1 MREIDHMKFFDPL
14 ISQLQTIWVG
24 FVQMI
29 PQLVLA
35 LIVIAVTW
43 LLARLLSRTAKIAA
57 RKARTRRA
65 LSDLIQTLA
74 GILVWILGILIAA
87 TILFPSLTPAELIGA
102 LGIAGIAVGLAFKD
116 IFENFMAGIMI
127 MIRKPM
133 RIGDVIEVEDTSGKV
148 EEITIRDTYIRE
160 MSGELILV
168 PNSYLFK
175 NPVEILTDQELRRY
189 ELIVGVA
196 YGENA
201 GECRELIEKTA
212 AGIDGI
218 DTGKGVE
225 VYATAFGASSI
236 DFRVRWWAKST
247 PRDMHQTRSN
257 MVIAIK
263 AALDEAGIE
272 IPFPYRTLT
281 FSEPLPLEMSGDAAP
296 DDSAA

>member
-1 MREIDHMKFFDPL
+1 MKFFDPL
-14 ISQLQTIWVG
+14 INQLQTIWVG
-24 FVQMI
+24 FVQTI

-35 LIVIAVTW
+35 LIVVAATW
-43 LLARLLSRTAKIAA
+43 LLARLLSRTARAAA

-65 LSDLIQTLA
+65 LSDLIQTLTA
-74 GILVWILGILIAA
+74 ILIWVVGILIAA

-133 RIGDVIEVEDTSGKV
+133 RIGDVIEVEDTVGKV

-160 MSGELILV
+160 MSGELVLV

-175 NPVEILTDQELRRY
+175 NPVEIKTDRDQRRY

-212 AGIDGI
+212 SGIDGI
-218 DTGKGVE
+218 DTDKGVE

-247 PRDMHQTRSN
+247 PRDMHQTRSD

-263 AALDEAGIE
+263 AALDDAGIE

-281 FSEPLPLEMSGDAAP
+281 FNEPLPVEMSTKSTGSSGA
-296 DDSAA
+296 S

>member
-1 MREIDHMKFFDPL
+1 MKFFDPL
-14 ISQLQTIWVG
+14 INQLQTIWVG
-24 FVQMI
+24 LVQTI

-35 LIVIAVTW
+35 LIVVAATW
-43 LLARLLSRTAKIAA
+43 LLARLLSRTARAAA

-65 LSDLIQTLA
+65 LSDLIQTLTA
-74 GILVWILGILIAA
+74 ILIWVVGILIAA

-133 RIGDVIEVEDTSGKV
+133 RIGDVIEVEDTVGKV

-160 MSGELILV
+160 MSGELVLV

-175 NPVEILTDQELRRY
+175 NPVEIKTDRDQRRY

-212 AGIDGI
+212 SGIDGI
-218 DTGKGVE
+218 DTDKGVE

-247 PRDMHQTRSN
+247 PRDMHQTRSD

-263 AALDEAGIE
+263 AALDDAGIE

-281 FSEPLPLEMSGDAAP
+281 FNEPLPVEMSTKSTGSSGA
-296 DDSAA
+296 S

>member
-1 MREIDHMKFFDPL
+1 MKFFDPL
-14 ISQLQTIWVG
+14 FSQLQTIWVG

-29 PQLVLA
+29 PQLLLA
-35 LIVIAVTW
+35 LIVVAVTG
-43 LLARLLSRTAKIAA
+43 LLARLFSRMARLAA

-65 LSDLIQTLA
+65 LSDLVQTLT

-102 LGIAGIAVGLAFKD
+102 LGIAGIAIGLAFKD

-160 MSGELILV
+160 MSGELVLV

-175 NPVEILTDQELRRY
+175 NPVEILTDRELRRY

-201 GECRELIEKTA
+201 GECRDLIEKTA
-212 AGIDGI
+212 AGVDGI
-218 DTGKGVE
+218 DAGKGVE
-225 VYATAFGASSI
+225 VYATEFGASSI
-236 DFRVRWWAKST
+236 DFRVRWWADSA
-247 PRDMHQTRSN
+247 PRTMHQTRSN

-281 FSEPLPLEMSGDAAP
+281 FAEPLPVEMQGSGKDSSKAA
-296 DDSAA
+296 

>member
-1 MREIDHMKFFDPL
+1 MKFFDPL
-14 ISQLQTIWVG
+14 INQLQTIWVG
-24 FVQMI
+24 FVQTI

-35 LIVIAVTW
+35 WIVLAATW
-43 LLARLLSRTAKIAA
+43 LLARLLSRAARAAA

-65 LSDLIQTLA
+65 LSDLIQTMT
-74 GILVWILGILIAA
+74 GILVWVLGALIAA

-127 MIRKPM
+127 MVRKPM
-133 RIGDVIEVEDTSGKV
+133 RIGDVIEVEDTVGKV

-160 MSGELILV
+160 MSGELVLV
-168 PNSYLFK
+168 PNSFLFK
-175 NPVEILTDQELRRY
+175 NPVEIKTDRDQRRY

-201 GECRELIEKTA
+201 AECRELIEKTA
-212 AGIDGI
+212 SGVDGI
-218 DTGKGVE
+218 DTEKGVE

-236 DFRVRWWAKST
+236 DFCVRWWAKSA
-247 PRDMHQTRSN
+247 PRDMHQTRSD

-263 AALDEAGIE
+263 AAVDDAGIE

-281 FSEPLPLEMSGDAAP
+281 FNEPLPVEMSTEAAEG
-296 DDSAA
+296 SGTS